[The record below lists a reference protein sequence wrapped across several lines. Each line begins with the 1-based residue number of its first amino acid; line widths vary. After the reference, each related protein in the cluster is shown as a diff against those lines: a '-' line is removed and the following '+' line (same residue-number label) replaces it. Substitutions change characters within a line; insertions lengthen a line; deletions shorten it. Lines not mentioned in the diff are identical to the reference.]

1 MSDSTQDRNT
11 RRNGKSRREVLR
23 MAGTGGAAAA
33 VGFPPVGVARA
44 DSAKLKIGYISCMSG
59 PRTDFGATA
68 PWVLDRIKAVL
79 KDGLKI
85 GGKNYAV
92 EFILKDNQSDP
103 NQTNV
108 VAKELILGEKC
119 DLVLTDDGENIAG
132 AADEL
137 ADARGVPLIST
148 LSPWEAWF
156 FGRHGSPDKGFPF
169 TFHYCIGAGDVFN
182 LYANMWNTV
191 KSNKV
196 VGTMYMDSPAG
207 RGFSDPQHGL
217 PPILKKYDYKEVPT
231 GYFQITNDDF
241 SNQIAAMKAG
251 DASIITGTCYPNHFT
266 TFWNQAAQSGLKP
279 DIVTVAGP
287 FLFPSGV
294 EALGDHGDGMSTEV
308 LWNPHLPLSFLADR
322 AERAG
327 ARRRIREIDRE
338 AMDGADRHR
347 AFALGSRRRRAQGRR
362 RAKEQQVGARGH
374 RHAQH
379 RHRSRPALFRK
390 ISDQERRRTTAD
402 RRTMAQSQIRQI
414 QIRIVDRQRRH
425 IECETGRR
433 IQAVVATRLI
443 AALRPWPLALRPT
456 PGRHGRNAPFP
467 LRRTAG
473 REVR

>member
-1 MSDSTQDRNT
+1 MSDSTQNRNA

-23 MAGTGGAAAA
+23 MAGAAGAAAA
-33 VGFPPVGVARA
+33 GFPLVGVARA
-44 DSAKLKIGYISCMSG
+44 DTAKLKIGYISCMSG
-59 PRTDFGATA
+59 PRTDFGITA
-68 PWVLDRIKAVL
+68 PWVLDRVKAVL
-79 KDGLKI
+79 KDGLNI

-108 VAKELILGEKC
+108 VAKELILSEKC

-156 FGRHGSPDKGFPF
+156 FGRHGSPDKGFSF

-191 KSNKV
+191 KTNKV

-266 TFWNQAAQSGLKP
+266 TFWNQAAQAGLKP

-308 LWNPHLPLSFLADR
+308 LWNPHLPYHSSLTGQSAQELADEYEKTTGKQWT
-322 AERAG
+322 AP
-327 ARRRIREIDRE
+327 
-338 AMDGADRHR
+338 
-347 AFALGSRRRRAQGRR
+347 LGIGHSLW
-362 RAKEQQVGARGH
+362 EVG
-374 RHAQH
+374 
-379 RHRSRPALFRK
+379 
-390 ISDQERRRTTAD
+390 
-402 RRTMAQSQIRQI
+402 
-414 QIRIVDRQRRH
+414 
-425 IECETGRR
+425 
-433 IQAVVATRLI
+433 I
-443 AALRPWPLALRPT
+443 AALKAAAEPKNNKSVRESIATLNIDTVLGPLYFGKSPIKSVAVQPLTGGQWRKT
-456 PGRHGRNAPFP
+456 KSGKYKYELLIVNAGTSNAKPDAEFK
-467 LRRTAG
+467 LLSQLG
-473 REVR
+473 

>member
-1 MSDSTQDRNT
+1 M
-11 RRNGKSRREVLR
+11 
-23 MAGTGGAAAA
+23 
-33 VGFPPVGVARA
+33 
-44 DSAKLKIGYISCMSG
+44 
-59 PRTDFGATA
+59 
-68 PWVLDRIKAVL
+68 LDRVKAVL
-79 KDGLKI
+79 KDGLNI

-191 KSNKV
+191 KTNKV

-266 TFWNQAAQSGLKP
+266 TFWNQAAQAGLKP

-294 EALGDHGDGMSTEV
+294 EALGERGDGVSTEV
-308 LWNPHLPLSFLADR
+308 AVESAPALSFLADR
-322 AERAG
+322 AERAR
-327 ARRRIREIDRE
+327 ARRRVRENDRQ
-338 AMDGADRHR
+338 AMDGAARHR
-347 AFALGSRRRRAQGRR
+347 AFALGSRHRRAQGRR
-362 RAKEQQVGARGH
+362 RAQEQQVGAREH

-379 RHRSRPALFRK
+379 RHRARPALLRQ
-390 ISDQERRRTTAD
+390 IADQERRRATAD
-402 RRTMAQSQIRQI
+402 RRTMA
-414 QIRIVDRQRRH
+414 
-425 IECETGRR
+425 
-433 IQAVVATRLI
+433 
-443 AALRPWPLALRPT
+443 
-456 PGRHGRNAPFP
+456 
-467 LRRTAG
+467 
-473 REVR
+473 

>member
-1 MSDSTQDRNT
+1 MSDSTQDRNM

-23 MAGTGGAAAA
+23 MAGTAGAAAA
-33 VGFPPVGVARA
+33 AGFPLVSVARA
-44 DSAKLKIGYISCMSG
+44 DSAKLKIGYIACMSG
-59 PRTDFGATA
+59 PRTDFGITA
-68 PWVLDRIKAVL
+68 PWVLERVKATM

-92 EFILKDNQSDP
+92 EVILKDNQSDP

-182 LYANMWNTV
+182 LYANMWSTV
-191 KSNKV
+191 KTNKV

-251 DASIITGTCYPNHFT
+251 GASIITGTCYPNHFT
-266 TFWNQAAQSGLKP
+266 TFWNQAAQAGLKP
-279 DIVTVAGP
+279 EIVTVAGP

-308 LWNPHLPLSFLADR
+308 LWNPHLPYHSSLTGQSAQELADEYEKSTGKQWTAPLGIGHSLWEVGIGALKAA
-322 AERAG
+322 AEPKNNKSVRDA
-327 ARRRIREIDRE
+327 
-338 AMDGADRHR
+338 
-347 AFALGSRRRRAQGRR
+347 
-362 RAKEQQVGARGH
+362 
-374 RHAQH
+374 
-379 RHRSRPALFRK
+379 
-390 ISDQERRRTTAD
+390 
-402 RRTMAQSQIRQI
+402 
-414 QIRIVDRQRRH
+414 
-425 IECETGRR
+425 
-433 IQAVVATRLI
+433 I
-443 AALRPWPLALRPT
+443 AALNIDTVLGPLYFGKSPIKSVAVQPLTGGQWRKAKS
-456 PGRHGRNAPFP
+456 GKYKYDLLLVNAGTSNVKPDAEFK
-467 LRRTAG
+467 LLSQLG
-473 REVR
+473 

>member
-1 MSDSTQDRNT
+1 MSDSTQNRNA

-23 MAGTGGAAAA
+23 MAGATGAAAA
-33 VGFPPVGVARA
+33 AGFPLVGVARA
-44 DSAKLKIGYISCMSG
+44 DSAKLKIGYIACMSG
-59 PRTDFGATA
+59 PRTDFGITA
-68 PWVLDRIKAVL
+68 PWVLDRVKAVL
-79 KDGLKI
+79 KDGLNI

-156 FGRHGSPDKGFPF
+156 FGRHGAPDKGFPF

-191 KSNKV
+191 KTNKV

-251 DASIITGTCYPNHFT
+251 GASIITGTCYPNHFT
-266 TFWNQAAQSGLKP
+266 TFWNQAAQAGLKP

-294 EALGDHGDGMSTEV
+294 EALGDHGDGVSTEV
-308 LWNPHLPLSFLADR
+308 LWNPHLPYHSSLTGQSAQELADEYEKSTGKQWTAPLGIGHSLWEVGIGALKAA
-322 AERAG
+322 AEPKNNKSVRESIATLNIDTVLGPLYFGKSPIRSVAVQPLTGGQWRKAKSGKYKYELLIVNAG
-327 ARRRIREIDRE
+327 TSNAKPDAE
-338 AMDGADRHR
+338 
-347 AFALGSRRRRAQGRR
+347 FKLLSQLG
-362 RAKEQQVGARGH
+362 
-374 RHAQH
+374 
-379 RHRSRPALFRK
+379 
-390 ISDQERRRTTAD
+390 
-402 RRTMAQSQIRQI
+402 
-414 QIRIVDRQRRH
+414 
-425 IECETGRR
+425 
-433 IQAVVATRLI
+433 
-443 AALRPWPLALRPT
+443 
-456 PGRHGRNAPFP
+456 
-467 LRRTAG
+467 
-473 REVR
+473 